1 MPSLILQPET
11 SALGKSRAAHG
22 ASRCSRCSLAPL
34 FPHSSRSASL
44 ATPAMALHD
53 DVANHPPVPD
63 DVASR
68 PRVLVLGSPS
78 VGKTTLAHRL
88 TGAHPHDYSSTSS
101 NTAAGECFSWQVDTK
116 YYTAAVAVWT
126 ARLSS
131 VLPCSTT
138 GPASPLVRGVEALLL
153 VFDLSNP
160 ASFAAVQRWAERAD
174 LSRFEIRL
182 CVGNKAD
189 RVRRGGSAG
198 ERSRRGRQRGGG
210 RDGEEQSDFDGAM
223 LLGAGRGDGEEAGEG
238 EGEKAEAGESVDAG
252 EVEREWSSEGAGE
265 GGRGQEGEVR
275 RRQCEEW
282 CADNGIEYV
291 EACAAHEEIDAGEWG
306 VGLSEYVEACAAS
319 KAMGAGENLC
329 NGCRLGADSVMHAV
343 QRMHSALNHLACTA
357 PSTTLHAQRPQ
368 PPCMHSALN
377 HLACTCALNHLAC
390 TCALNHLACTA
401 PSTTLHAQRPQPPCM
416 HSALNHLA
424 CTCALNHLACTC
436 ALNHLA
442 CTCALNHLACTCA
455 LNHLAC
461 TCALNHLA
469 CTCALNHLACTCALN
484 HLACTCALN
493 HLACTCAL
501 NHLAC
506 TCALNH
512 LACTC
517 ALNHLACTCALNHL
531 ACACGRGLALKA
543 RAMHPM
549 HALGTDGEMQGIQR
563 IRTALGAHMWPGLAL
578 KAPGGARG
586 APMQGLSQLMGLA
599 GSHASH
605 THEGQPDS
613 PHSSS
618 ASEESTDSDSD
629 SDPASLDPTHF
640 PYHRLDDA
648 PDPALPHSPPAHP
661 SLVSAPCAASS
672 ASNGSV
678 PAGEVGSAAGAG
690 VSGETAGVAGEATGK
705 DEERKEKEEG
715 SEADEDFGPDR
726 TDSDTREGVH
736 LHPFD
741 HGDADEARA
750 DMDGMERLFLQV
762 ASVRSSLQNAPDAV
776 RRDTAARLAM
786 QIAQMLGGDDDD
798 AWGRQ
803 ASGPAQGEGGEGEGG
818 AMGGSEG
825 KGGEG
830 GRGRVVCVTCGAR
843 REQLYRVHSPGSIE
857 VLKCVSAALLAPIP
871 HAAAL
876 HALVPPC
883 PLVPYITS
891 GECGAAADPY
901 VECDPLLVLLDVLLL
916 KPQAHR
922 HVVHNLVLASPTPHA
937 RPLCLATALILL
949 CHATLLVFRA
959 AHGITVDPAHLL
971 SLPIIAQGVAVSLLS
986 KLLFLALVFFSLP
999 AARHLLSWLP
1009 AIGPPQAAS
1018 SQKKPHS
1025 VPFPVVFYSLL
1036 LSSPPECLALPLLIW
1051 KYEWGMLF
1059 LSVQVLLFVSHIAS
1073 LQAVSFIPWPA
1084 AAASIAC
1091 GHMAIHAFEARA
1103 CAMLAQSYWMA
1114 GRAGRDKGAL
1124 RAMMREMAQKTEKRI
1139 DSPLVR
1145 YNELGQAVCRVCTTV
1160 IKSES
1165 LWAAHLVSK
1174 QHKESAER
1182 LKQRA
1187 KAAAP
1192 PATAGAT
1199 SAAPRP
1205 TAAATPAAP
1214 GGGRPAAASAAGA
1227 LPSDFFD
1234 SASAAKRPR
1243 HDMPSA
1249 TSTIA
1254 ASVPANPPAAAHPAA
1269 TALPVRQSSGPSGSV
1284 PATSAALAARA
1295 TAPASAASAAP
1306 PSTTSLPADFFDAPA
1321 PAAAAP
1327 AAPSAPAAAA
1337 PSSPAAPAA
1346 PASASALPPDF
1357 FDGPSTATAAAA
1369 AASPAPAAA
1378 KGGKGGGVAGKG
1390 AVGREGGVGQGVLPE
1405 GFFDSKEA
1413 DHRARGVEYK
1423 KPDAE

>member
-1 MPSLILQPET
+1 MLAFFILQPET

-44 ATPAMALHD
+44 ATPAMAPHD

-88 TGAHPHDYSSTSS
+88 TGAHPHEYSSTSS

-138 GPASPLVRGVEALLL
+138 SPASPLVRGVEALLL

-319 KAMGAGENLC
+319 KAMGA
-329 NGCRLGADSVMHAV
+329 
-343 QRMHSALNHLACTA
+343 
-357 PSTTLHAQRPQ
+357 
-368 PPCMHSALN
+368 
-377 HLACTCALNHLAC
+377 
-390 TCALNHLACTA
+390 
-401 PSTTLHAQRPQPPCM
+401 
-416 HSALNHLA
+416 
-424 CTCALNHLACTC
+424 
-436 ALNHLA
+436 
-442 CTCALNHLACTCA
+442 
-455 LNHLAC
+455 
-461 TCALNHLA
+461 
-469 CTCALNHLACTCALN
+469 
-484 HLACTCALN
+484 
-493 HLACTCAL
+493 
-501 NHLAC
+501 
-506 TCALNH
+506 
-512 LACTC
+512 
-517 ALNHLACTCALNHL
+517 
-531 ACACGRGLALKA
+531 
-543 RAMHPM
+543 
-549 HALGTDGEMQGIQR
+549 ALGTDGEMQGIQR

-618 ASEESTDSDSD
+618 ASEESTDTDSD

-690 VSGETAGVAGEATGK
+690 VSGETAGVAGEAAGK

-798 AWGRQ
+798 ARIRR
-803 ASGPAQGEGGEGEGG
+803 APHLSPRELTALI
-818 AMGGSEG
+818 AN
-825 KGGEG
+825 
-830 GRGRVVCVTCGAR
+830 RV
-843 REQLYRVHSPGSIE
+843 L
-857 VLKCVSAALLAPIP
+857 
-871 HAAAL
+871 AAL

-1205 TAAATPAAP
+1205 TAATTPAAP

-1243 HDMPSA
+1243 H
-1249 TSTIA
+1249 
-1254 ASVPANPPAAAHPAA
+1254 
-1269 TALPVRQSSGPSGSV
+1269 
-1284 PATSAALAARA
+1284 
-1295 TAPASAASAAP
+1295 
-1306 PSTTSLPADFFDAPA
+1306 
-1321 PAAAAP
+1321 
-1327 AAPSAPAAAA
+1327 
-1337 PSSPAAPAA
+1337 
-1346 PASASALPPDF
+1346 
-1357 FDGPSTATAAAA
+1357 
-1369 AASPAPAAA
+1369 
-1378 KGGKGGGVAGKG
+1378 
-1390 AVGREGGVGQGVLPE
+1390 
-1405 GFFDSKEA
+1405 
-1413 DHRARGVEYK
+1413 
-1423 KPDAE
+1423 

>member
-1 MPSLILQPET
+1 M
-11 SALGKSRAAHG
+11 
-22 ASRCSRCSLAPL
+22 AP
-34 FPHSSRSASL
+34 
-44 ATPAMALHD
+44 HD

-88 TGAHPHDYSSTSS
+88 TGAHPHEYSSTSS

-138 GPASPLVRGVEALLL
+138 SPASPLVRGVEALLL

-343 QRMHSALNHLACTA
+343 QRMHSALNHLACT
-357 PSTTLHAQRPQ
+357 
-368 PPCMHSALN
+368 
-377 HLACTCALNHLAC
+377 
-390 TCALNHLACTA
+390 
-401 PSTTLHAQRPQPPCM
+401 
-416 HSALNHLA
+416 
-424 CTCALNHLACTC
+424 C

-618 ASEESTDSDSD
+618 ASEESTDTDSD

-690 VSGETAGVAGEATGK
+690 VSGETAGVAGEAAGK

-715 SEADEDFGPDR
+715 SEADEDFGPFVHGSDAVAGDTHKSDTHDSDR

-798 AWGRQ
+798 AKKETKARKKETK
-803 ASGPAQGEGGEGEGG
+803 ARNCLSRDP
-818 AMGGSEG
+818 
-825 KGGEG
+825 
-830 GRGRVVCVTCGAR
+830 RVA
-843 REQLYRVHSPGSIE
+843 LAPLHKPHSPR
-857 VLKCVSAALLAPIP
+857 SASLATRADRIDCESS
-871 HAAAL
+871 A
-876 HALVPPC
+876 
-883 PLVPYITS
+883 

-1174 QHKESAER
+1174 QHKESSPLR
-1182 LKQRA
+1182 NPL
-1187 KAAAP
+1187 P
-1192 PATAGAT
+1192 LP
-1199 SAAPRP
+1199 
-1205 TAAATPAAP
+1205 
-1214 GGGRPAAASAAGA
+1214 
-1227 LPSDFFD
+1227 LPS
-1234 SASAAKRPR
+1234 
-1243 HDMPSA
+1243 
-1249 TSTIA
+1249 
-1254 ASVPANPPAAAHPAA
+1254 
-1269 TALPVRQSSGPSGSV
+1269 L
-1284 PATSAALAARA
+1284 LAFSR
-1295 TAPASAASAAP
+1295 
-1306 PSTTSLPADFFDAPA
+1306 
-1321 PAAAAP
+1321 
-1327 AAPSAPAAAA
+1327 
-1337 PSSPAAPAA
+1337 SSP
-1346 PASASALPPDF
+1346 L
-1357 FDGPSTATAAAA
+1357 
-1369 AASPAPAAA
+1369 
-1378 KGGKGGGVAGKG
+1378 
-1390 AVGREGGVGQGVLPE
+1390 
-1405 GFFDSKEA
+1405 
-1413 DHRARGVEYK
+1413 
-1423 KPDAE
+1423 